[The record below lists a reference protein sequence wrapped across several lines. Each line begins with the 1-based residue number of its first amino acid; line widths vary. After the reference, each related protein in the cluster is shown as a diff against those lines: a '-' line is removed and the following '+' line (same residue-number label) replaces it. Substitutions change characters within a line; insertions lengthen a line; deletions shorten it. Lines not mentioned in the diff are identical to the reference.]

1 MQLQNQH
8 FQLLLN
14 GNPIAELTF
23 DETGHPTLNRLQAA
37 PTKAFCAVMT
47 LTLGEFP
54 PTPDLVLSVQTDSP
68 PIPKREKPPQL
79 RELRGDFGDS

>member
-14 GNPIAELTF
+14 GNPITDLTF
-23 DETGHPTLNRLQAA
+23 DAAGTPSFEALVPA
-37 PTKAFCAVMT
+37 PTRAFCAVIT

-54 PTPDLVLSVQTDSP
+54 PAPGLTLRVQTEP
-68 PIPKREKPPQL
+68 ERKRPRL
-79 RELRGDFGDS
+79 REQSGDFGDA